1 MLNDCPSTQTMANFS
16 DGTLPDTEHQKVV
29 EHLAACRD
37 CSEWMAVLM
46 ETKEALPHLF
56 QEEATSQAAPVVKL
70 PPANKRRPVQ
80 KRPFQWKPLLVA
92 ASISVVAAMSLITTL
107 SSGPKL
113 EGMGAAAVAERL
125 KTLPA
130 SADSVP
136 QETVM
141 GFSSA
146 TTPAQSAFATGLL
159 MTRSTHYLVTN
170 DLPSAAATFEE
181 LEQLNLNPTLNRQL
195 YVWKT
200 WARQTRDASY
210 ALPPEVEHW
219 EGRFASDAE
228 RPYLHLGELAEGSRI
243 AILHQD
249 QSFFRDLPLRTL
261 RSELESAQAL
271 PGVFRS
277 LETLELLALSPDPTD
292 HQWQEADEAV
302 RDLILLF
309 Q

>member
-16 DGTLPDTEHQKVV
+16 DGTLPETEHRKVV
-29 EHLAACRD
+29 DHLAACRD

-56 QEEATSQAAPVVKL
+56 QEEAESQVAPVVKL
-70 PPANKRRPVQ
+70 PPAHKRRPAPN
-80 KRPFQWKPLLVA
+80 RSFQWKPLLVA
-92 ASISVVAAMSLITTL
+92 ASISVVAGLSLL
-107 SSGPKL
+107 SAFSGGPKL

-125 KTLPA
+125 RNLPA
-130 SADSVP
+130 PVESVP
-136 QETVM
+136 EETM
-141 GFSSA
+141 MAFSST
-146 TTPAQSAFATGLL
+146 TTPAQSAFTTGLL
-159 MTRSTHYLVTN
+159 MTRSTHYLVN
-170 DLPSAAATFEE
+170 HELKAAAATFEQ

-200 WARQTRDASY
+200 WAKQTRDASY

-249 QSFFRDLPLRTL
+249 QSFFRDLPMRTL
-261 RSELESAQAL
+261 RAELEDAQAL

-277 LETLELLALSPDPTD
+277 LETLELLALSPNPTD